1 MNNNGYAKDDLPK
14 SITNGVLKR
23 LQLDPLCGLIFGFVL
38 STDRRNSALFVVKK
52 QIDYGIGIAHLQETI
67 LNLPEFDILQY
78 PEHQAVGLWPSWGF
92 WVGEERETEQETEAV
107 SAESGL
113 FSQTLDD
120 ARTTTKVAEN
130 LSLSGENKRRKT
142 RAISLP
148 FLAGRSWSSFLILG
162 VLKSPRKDP
171 KALVPRIGPLS
182 HETP

>member
-1 MNNNGYAKDDLPK
+1 MDEEEFILLWI
-14 SITNGVLKR
+14 SISDMVAN
-23 LQLDPLCGLIFGFVL
+23 
-38 STDRRNSALFVVKK
+38 VVPVEW
-52 QIDYGIGIAHLQETI
+52 LVTTE
-67 LNLPEFDILQY
+67 
-78 PEHQAVGLWPSWGF
+78 AVGLWPSWGF

>member
-23 LQLDPLCGLIFGFVL
+23 LQLDPLCGLIFG
-38 STDRRNSALFVVKK
+38 
-52 QIDYGIGIAHLQETI
+52 ETI

-113 FSQTLDD
+113 FSQTRDD